1 MVDFPCYKFQLKITS
16 TIDNFNK
23 KHLSTNKLYISQTIT
38 SDELQSLPRKEAETK
53 LKPFLNL
60 IIKNLSSYYIKFS
73 EQMYDIPATNNNN
86 EDNNSWVEAKMDE
99 MISTTGLFYMAIKHG
114 DGENHGDDDD
124 ITVGFLSFLLTQESI
139 TGDKKHDRILYLME
153 IHLDKFFSG
162 KGTGFFLVED
172 FLFELCFLLKMDLE
186 FVCFKE
192 NDIGNKFYKKMG
204 IDMLE
209 EKKYPQLN
217 FWFEFLNVYRME
229 NKLIETRQKR
239 ING

>member
-1 MVDFPCYKFQLKITS
+1 MVDFPCYKFQSKITS

-23 KHLSTNKLYISQTIT
+23 KHSSTNKLYISQITT
-38 SDELQSLPRKEAETK
+38 SDELQSLPRNEAETK

-60 IIKNLSSYYIKFS
+60 IIKNLSPYYIKFS
-73 EQMYDIPATNNNN
+73 EQMYDIPPTNNKDK
-86 EDNNSWVEAKMDE
+86 DNNSWVEAKMDE
-99 MISTTGLFYMAIKHG
+99 MISTTGLFYMAIKHR
-114 DGENHGDDDD
+114 DGEHNDDDV
-124 ITVGFLSFLLTQESI
+124 TVGFLSFLLTQESI

-172 FLFELCFLLKMDLE
+172 FLFELCSLLKMDLE

-192 NDIGNKFYKKMG
+192 NDIGNKFYKKMR

-239 ING
+239 INR